1 MVESYNIEDDT
12 WSIENF
18 NLPRPRSG
26 FSCCILNDN
35 FIFIVG
41 GNDGSVLDS
50 VQCYDIK
57 NQIWNDMPSLN
68 TKRDE
73 LAVTVGPDGMVYA
86 IGGYGGPANTCLS
99 SVERFN
105 QTTQEWE
112 TVAPLNEPR

>member
-1 MVESYNIEDDT
+1 
-12 WSIENF
+12 
-18 NLPRPRSG
+18 
-26 FSCCILNDN
+26 
-35 FIFIVG
+35 
-41 GNDGSVLDS
+41 
-50 VQCYDIK
+50 
-57 NQIWNDMPSLN
+57 MPSLN